1 MSIES
6 ESWLATTGCI
16 TPNATRYAPSTP
28 AEVPLRLQNRVKRW
42 LASKAPV
49 EWGPPPARDPEALRE
64 KFIHTPDVLPGVEE
78 LDDTVAAE
86 WVQDV
91 AHARA
96 ALLERWPAVQM
107 RGGMA
112 TMEPPL
118 SHDQAQDWLALV
130 EVIEEPFRLMDELE
144 AGALLPAQLAVFE
157 EVYPELFGVIS
168 VATFQGVVD
177 AIGKRTEFDPV
188 KEYGVRLILK
198 TPPDEPIVAQ
208 RPDEPPPSKK
218 PGKPDVESLTV
229 AQKAAT

>member
-1 MSIES
+1 MSIAS
-6 ESWLATTGCI
+6 ESWLATTGII
-16 TPNATRYAPSTP
+16 TPNVSRYAPATA

-42 LASKAPV
+42 LSGKEAKPWAPL
-49 EWGPPPARDPEALRE
+49 PARDPEALRE
-64 KFIHTPDVLPGVEE
+64 KFVHTPGMLPGVDA
-78 LDDTVAAE
+78 LDDVVGAE

-130 EVIEEPFRLMDELE
+130 EVIEDPFRLMDELD

-157 EVYPELFGVIS
+157 EVYPELFGVVS
-168 VATFQGVVD
+168 VAVFEATVA
-177 AIGKRTEFDPV
+177 AIGKRAEFTPPQ
-188 KEYGVRLILK
+188 EYGVRMVLK

-208 RPDEPPPSKK
+208 KPDEPPPSKK
-218 PGKPDVESLTV
+218 SPKPDVESLTV